1 MDHAWNK
8 RLCLR
13 FDRETVAPV
22 AHGNDGVLQI
32 ASGRGVVDHGVHLC
46 ADLIVHSAHGAPD
59 RVQRAAGVVGNLVL
73 CENAALDLVI
83 ERCQRFDFSEKSGQ

>member
-32 ASGRGVVDHGVHLC
+32 ASGRSVADHGVHLC
-46 ADLIVHSAHGAPD
+46 ADLVVHSAHGAPD
-59 RVQRAAGVVGNLVL
+59 
-73 CENAALDLVI
+73 
-83 ERCQRFDFSEKSGQ
+83 